1 MNSASGITCSSTEL
15 TQTRGVNL
23 SDLPKGQMKW
33 VFKEVQIYPFYCLKN
48 FIDVNGLLSFILIEF
63 FLNYFNS
70 YFKIPWK

>member
-23 SDLPKGQMKW
+23 SDLPKDKMKW

-48 FIDVNGLLSFILIEF
+48 L
-63 FLNYFNS
+63 
-70 YFKIPWK
+70 